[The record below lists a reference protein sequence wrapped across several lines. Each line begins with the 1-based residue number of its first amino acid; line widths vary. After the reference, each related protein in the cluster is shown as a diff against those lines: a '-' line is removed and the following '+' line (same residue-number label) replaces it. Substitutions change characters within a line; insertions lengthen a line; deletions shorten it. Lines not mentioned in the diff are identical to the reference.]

1 MSRRDRDRLRDI
13 AAACTAISRYVDRPD
28 ADDEIVFDAIR
39 ARLMEIGEAVKDLA
53 PSVTK
58 TEPGIPWNEIAR
70 MRDHPFLGGYLRL
83 PTGIERLAQSTGVPL
98 LHACTRSLA
107 PDKLAVEVEAMSGPP
122 QVAIDTIIGRLERD
136 VRERPWAWWHW
147 GLWDQMWRTAPCE
160 GEKCPI

>member
-13 AAACTAISRYVDRPD
+13 AAACTAISRYVDRSD

-70 MRDHPFLGGYLRL
+70 MRDHLAHRYFDTTHAIVTSTARNDIPELADAV
-83 PTGIERLAQSTGVPL
+83 ERLL
-98 LHACTRSLA
+98 
-107 PDKLAVEVEAMSGPP
+107 
-122 QVAIDTIIGRLERD
+122 
-136 VRERPWAWWHW
+136 RE
-147 GLWDQMWRTAPCE
+147 
-160 GEKCPI
+160 